1 VSLGSELDTCQVSIN
16 SELDTSE
23 TDPVSHEEVDTLLS
37 QHISR
42 QSGGDRTDYVCL
54 ICQKMCKSRDECA
67 NHIEV
72 HHLKI
77 ARSCPYCSI
86 ELTSRGGL
94 RQHISRK
101 HREEH
106 KLAKGK
112 LNFS

>member
-1 VSLGSELDTCQVSIN
+1 MSLGSELDTCQVSLT

-72 HHLKI
+72 KI
-77 ARSCPYCSI
+77 R
-86 ELTSRGGL
+86 R
-94 RQHISRK
+94 
-101 HREEH
+101 
-106 KLAKGK
+106 
-112 LNFS
+112 